1 MNKCNCKSAKNVAD
15 KSFNEVYCFPYT
27 PYRRSF
33 LNGANLK
40 CRQMVRNCKSD
51 KSGHS
56 IPLGGID
63 DMSYF
68 LDDYETCWECGYDHE
83 YEPEYARRYHLAHMG
98 CNPR

>member
-1 MNKCNCKSAKNVAD
+1 MCLNVCEEAMNKCNCKR
-15 KSFNEVYCFPYT
+15 SFDIDRCYHPEYASTCFP
-27 PYRRSF
+27 
-33 LNGANLK
+33 
-40 CRQMVRNCKSD
+40 D

-83 YEPEYARRYHLAHMG
+83 YEPEHARRYHLAHMG